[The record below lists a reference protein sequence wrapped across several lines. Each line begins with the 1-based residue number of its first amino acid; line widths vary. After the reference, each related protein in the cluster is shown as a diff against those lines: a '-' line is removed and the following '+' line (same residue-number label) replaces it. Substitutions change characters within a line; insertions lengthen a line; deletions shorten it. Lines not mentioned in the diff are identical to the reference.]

1 MFDSKITLFEIQ
13 NEKSASINKALVLS
27 GCNSI
32 LFPEKIV
39 YSELDD
45 LNFSFL
51 NSNDYGFG
59 YINIEFCFE
68 NNLKEP
74 YVDFY
79 SACFSIR
86 TDNEI
91 VIKINGNPKAKSFSK
106 INKDNKLVLGISY
119 YFISEI
125 EREKILNC
133 SIFCIEG
140 FVSLNTKNNIY
151 GIMCR
156 MIKKDGD
163 WSIKDANTYKVYK
176 KIRINNLCH

>member
-1 MFDSKITLFEIQ
+1 MLDNKMILFEIQ
-13 NEKSASINKALVLS
+13 NEKSAATNKSLILS
-27 GCNSI
+27 GCNAI
-32 LFPEKIV
+32 LFPEKTV

-59 YINIEFCFE
+59 CINVEFCFE

-74 YVDFY
+74 YVGFY

-86 TDNEI
+86 TENEI
-91 VIKINGNPKAKSFSK
+91 VIKINGDPKAKSFSK
-106 INKDNKLVLGISY
+106 INKDNKFVLGISY
-119 YFISEI
+119 YFRSEI

-133 SIFCIEG
+133 NIFCIEG
-140 FVSLNTKNNIY
+140 FVSLDTKTNIY

-156 MIKKDGD
+156 LMKKEGN
-163 WSIKDANTYKVYK
+163 WSIEDANTY
-176 KIRINNLCH
+176 RIYEKNIITNICH